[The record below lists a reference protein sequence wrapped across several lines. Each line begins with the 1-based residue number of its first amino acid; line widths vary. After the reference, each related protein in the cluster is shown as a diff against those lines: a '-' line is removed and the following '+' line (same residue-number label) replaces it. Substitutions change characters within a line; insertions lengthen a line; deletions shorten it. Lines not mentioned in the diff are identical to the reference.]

1 MNNLD
6 LIEIYLTI
14 LPSADIESL
23 DKINKQ
29 WTDWIKDYYHPMS
42 LPTNKVEDVP
52 FYDMIVYDKYK
63 ELYDK
68 VLSKKIPFDFDF
80 VSYEKQFQ
88 FHRRGKKAGE
98 GIFYPISCDNFKQV
112 VVRMQGQYDII
123 SNTVLPKLDKN
134 ILEKRL
140 PLYTYL
146 IGLQCDK
153 IYWYQYLSDKE
164 VKEKKC
170 AESFPERVVKTRN
183 LLKNYDK
190 RLMCLEGNYHKI
202 PPKGLSLYSKGDF
215 FETIIY
221 EGN

>member
-1 MNNLD
+1 
-6 LIEIYLTI
+6 
-14 LPSADIESL
+14 
-23 DKINKQ
+23 
-29 WTDWIKDYYHPMS
+29 
-42 LPTNKVEDVP
+42 
-52 FYDMIVYDKYK
+52 
-63 ELYDK
+63 
-68 VLSKKIPFDFDF
+68 
-80 VSYEKQFQ
+80 
-88 FHRRGKKAGE
+88 
-98 GIFYPISCDNFKQV
+98 
-112 VVRMQGQYDII
+112 MQGQYDII

-146 IGLQCDK
+146 IGVQCDK

-202 PPKGLSLYSKGDF
+202 PTKGLSLYSKGDF

-221 EGN
+221 EGNK